1 MDERSMLRSSLVM
14 LAMLPSV
21 AFAETEF
28 ELTAFRKSSSDFY
41 EIVVQGTKKDQEIVC
56 ALKNAEGDIIATDTQ
71 YGDALA
77 TSVLIR
83 YEGDDVTSAICVPN
97 E

>member
-1 MDERSMLRSSLVM
+1 MLRSSLVM

-41 EIVVQGTKKDQEIVC
+41 EIVVQGTKKDQEIVKR
-56 ALKNAEGDIIATDTQ
+56 LKATEK
-71 YGDALA
+71 Y
-77 TSVLIR
+77 R
-83 YEGDDVTSAICVPN
+83 YQRNNLREMLEISK
-97 E
+97 

>member
-1 MDERSMLRSSLVM
+1 MFRSALILLIVS
-14 LAMLPSV
+14 PTV
-21 AFAETEF
+21 AFAETAF

-56 ALKNAEGDIIATDTQ
+56 ALKNAAGDIIATDTQ
-71 YGDALA
+71 YADALA
-77 TSVLIR
+77 TNVLIR
-83 YEGDDVTSAICVPN
+83 YEGDDVSGAICVPN